1 MKTNPENSLP
11 VLEKAREL
19 LAGLTDYTIE
29 GIHDPLL
36 ALAAELGV
44 KNGQV
49 LWPVRVAISGV
60 PVTPGGAVEV
70 AALLGKE
77 ETLRRMDI
85 SIEKLKKAL
94 A

>member
-19 LAGLTDYTIE
+19 LAGIEDYSIE
-29 GIHDPLL
+29 GLHDPLL
-36 ALAAELGV
+36 GLAAEMGV
-44 KNGQV
+44 KNGQI

-70 AALLGKE
+70 AALLGKD
-77 ETLRRMDI
+77 ETLRRMDV
-85 SIEKLKKAL
+85 SIEKLKREL